1 MLECIIKF
9 QLFRLLIWNTYAI
22 DLFDEFEVGELLS
35 VFDNEA
41 VKVPTGIRDLDVL
54 CELLVIDS
62 HVDTAIQSNELIDD
76 LIIFELVRTFEAGH
90 QFVFLSSFVW
100 VGRVDSM
107 QEHEL
112 LANLEFVWGVELL
125 DLQF

>member
-9 QLFRLLIWNTYAI
+9 QLFRLLIWNTYAVN
-22 DLFDEFEVGELLS
+22 LFDEFEVGELLS